1 MGAAASRE
9 GRLVDVTEEMV
20 EAFEDA
26 GTLRGYGGQMED
38 VRAGLAAV
46 LAIVERDYDVRQTVE
61 RDYDVRKIVVH
72 LGTRGDWHLHCCGM
86 DIGDMGDCDTL
97 TLDPHGVT
105 CKGPS

>member
-46 LAIVERDYDVRQTVE
+46 LAIVERDYVVLCGAVRPVSEDGIGALTCNGRLGHDPE
-61 RDYDVRKIVVH
+61 HRH
-72 LGTRGDWHLHCCGM
+72 LDGDWL
-86 DIGDMGDCDTL
+86 
-97 TLDPHGVT
+97 VT
-105 CKGPS
+105 WP